1 MATHSNILA
10 WEIPWTPEEGNGNP
24 LQYSCLGNTTR
35 GACQTAVHGVS
46 KELGV
51 TQQLASNSLRMSI
64 PSCSVVF
71 YSLQPHGLQLSTTLC
86 PQHFFRQEYWN
97 GLPFPPPGDLP
108 NPRTEPTSLASLVLA
123 IGFFTTG
130 TTWETIMSE
139 CPGVNT
145 IQVYAIRQD
154 TRQRRTFGKISK
166 FGKSLLA
173 CSNFLVHISNIIYR
187 ASKSEAQRKDRY
199 HIVEKSNS

>member
-1 MATHSNILA
+1 MQIDVFQFCPICIHPAPQLYLNACICMSA
-10 WEIPWTPEEGNGNP
+10 
-24 LQYSCLGNTTR
+24 QSCLTLCKCMDGSSP
-35 GACQTAVHGVS
+35 CSVS
-46 KELGV
+46 K
-51 TQQLASNSLRMSI
+51 
-64 PSCSVVF
+64 
-71 YSLQPHGLQLSTTLC
+71 GLSK
-86 PQHFFRQEYWN
+86 QEYWN

-145 IQVYAIRQD
+145 IQLYAIRQD

-199 HIVEKSNS
+199 HIVEKSNSWDIWK